1 MSIPQFSHILV
12 PFYHIRR
19 DLLFLHEFDHV
30 VISGK
35 SINALHSDLY
45 VNVDGDV
52 FDNSQK
58 QQLIEGH
65 PFISTFPI
73 ARWMFIYRN
82 ENKIVKAA
90 NKDGNV
96 GPLTP

>member
-1 MSIPQFSHILV
+1 M
-12 PFYHIRR
+12 
-19 DLLFLHEFDHV
+19 

-58 QQLIEGH
+58 QQLIEGR

-73 ARWMFIYRN
+73 AWGMFIYKN
-82 ENKIVKAA
+82 ENEIVKAA
-90 NKDGNV
+90 SKDENG
-96 GPLTP
+96 GTLTP